1 MRGLKDKVII
11 VTGGAQGIGKSTAER
26 LSEEGATVVVADRNI
41 EGAQQV
47 AKSLEANGTK
57 AMAVLLDVAERESWN
72 QCVSTVVETLG
83 TIDGLVNNAGV
94 TRDRS
99 LLKMTDDEWNTVIDI
114 HLRGAWLGCQTVI
127 PHMAKKG
134 GSIVNISSD
143 ARWGAFGQSNYSA
156 AKSGLVGLT
165 RTIVIEQSRNNV
177 RVNAVA
183 PGPVLTPMVEAVP
196 EEVRRSWLANIPLK
210 REAKPEEVASVIA
223 FLLSDDASYVTGQ
236 VVGINGGSA
245 I

>member
-1 MRGLKDKVII
+1 MMNGIPSSTFI
-11 VTGGAQGIGKSTAER
+11 YGALARMPSKS
-26 LSEEGATVVVADRNI
+26 
-41 EGAQQV
+41 
-47 AKSLEANGTK
+47 
-57 AMAVLLDVAERESWN
+57 
-72 QCVSTVVETLG
+72 
-83 TIDGLVNNAGV
+83 
-94 TRDRS
+94 
-99 LLKMTDDEWNTVIDI
+99 
-114 HLRGAWLGCQTVI
+114 I

-143 ARWGAFGQSNYSA
+143 RAVGSIRAILDYSA

-196 EEVRRSWLANIPLK
+196 EEVRKGWLANTAQA
-210 REAKPEEVASVIA
+210 RGETGGVASVIA

>member
-57 AMAVLLDVAERESWN
+57 AISVPLDVAERESWN

-114 HLRGAWLGCQTVI
+114 HLRGAWLGCQAVI

-196 EEVRRSWLANIPLK
+196 EEVRKGWLANIPLK